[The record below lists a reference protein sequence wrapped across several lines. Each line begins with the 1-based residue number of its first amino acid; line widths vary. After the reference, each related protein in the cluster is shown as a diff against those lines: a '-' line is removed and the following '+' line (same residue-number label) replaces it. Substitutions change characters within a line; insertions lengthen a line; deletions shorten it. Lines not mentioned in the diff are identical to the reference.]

1 MFQIKSIRAKIITL
15 IAISALVFIGWNG
28 MIEVVYAKFLLTGT
42 NSLLSLVANDTK
54 IEVENL
60 PEGYQFKVTTR
71 IDGNKANYPQTF
83 GSILQ
88 PFIIVLSWQLFLLF
102 VLEGKFVLKSSGVNI
117 GVFYT
122 VQMFFLVMLTGY
134 YTSEIQKFIFD
145 LLIDSF
151 YIFALVL
158 VIKDN
163 MLYPVF
169 SKKE

>member
-1 MFQIKSIRAKIITL
+1 MFLIKSIRVKIITL

-28 MIEVVYAKFLLTGT
+28 MLEVAYAKFLLTGT
-42 NSLLSLVANDTK
+42 NSILSIVTK
-54 IEVENL
+54 DSNIEVENL
-60 PEGYQFKVTTR
+60 PEGYQFKVNTR
-71 IDGNKANYPQTF
+71 IEGKRANYPQTF

-102 VLEGKFVLKSSGVNI
+102 VLERKLVLKSAVVNI
-117 GVFYT
+117 GVFYA
-122 VQMFFLVMLTGY
+122 VQMFFLVMLSGY